1 MMETEGWVSMLTET
15 WPTVQH
21 QTDIRLEIPHFSLQ
35 VPLYIARI

>member
-21 QTDIRLEIPHFSLQ
+21 QTDIRLYCAYLKNVLLSSEI
-35 VPLYIARI
+35 R